1 MDEAKVLT
9 IRLQTGDGFMDRVGN
24 DFARGH
30 KEATGGIIKKS
41 DFELFMK
48 GMKIGEKDPYAPPTK
63 KELKAKPAQSNT
75 LKSYFNISPKKE
87 EATKKEA
94 IA

>member
-1 MDEAKVLT
+1 
-9 IRLQTGDGFMDRVGN
+9 MDRVGN

-48 GMKIGEKDPYAPPTK
+48 GMKIGEKDPNAPPTK

-87 EATKKEA
+87 EVSKKEA
-94 IA
+94 IAVD